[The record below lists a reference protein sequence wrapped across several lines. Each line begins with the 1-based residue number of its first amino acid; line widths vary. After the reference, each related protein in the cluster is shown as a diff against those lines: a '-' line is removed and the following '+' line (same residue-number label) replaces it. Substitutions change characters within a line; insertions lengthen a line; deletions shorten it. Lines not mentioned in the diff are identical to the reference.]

1 MLEVLLCS
9 LVTILPDYLYRR
21 YVQGKRW
28 GKEITLFSVWYVLRY
43 GITACFILTIS
54 LITVVFYYHP
64 STSNVVVHFR
74 TVPIIPDASGH
85 VVEVYKNSSDTVRAG
100 DPLFRVDTAR
110 QEAQVEIEHRR
121 IAEADAAMV
130 VAASDMAAAEGK
142 VAEAR
147 AGLRQIQDELA
158 TKEGLSGSAVTRRE
172 VETLQVSE
180 TAAQGAM
187 AAAEATV
194 ASAKERLETLLPAQ
208 KATAE
213 ASLRRAEIEI
223 ENATVRAGVD
233 GTVEQFTL
241 RKGDMVNSFLRPAGV
256 LVPSDAGRR
265 YVQAGFGQISAPVI
279 KVGMIGEI
287 SCNTTPWRVIPVVV
301 AQEQDFIASGQVNSG
316 ERLVDVSEAKRDG
329 TVMVNFEPLYAD
341 GFKDIVPGSQCIANV
356 YSNNHDTIA
365 NPETSGPTKV
375 ALHAVDAL
383 GLVHAMLLR
392 IQVAMMPFRTLVFSG
407 GH

>member
-21 YVQGKRW
+21 YAQGKRL

-54 LITVVFYYHP
+54 LITVVFYFHP

-74 TVPIIPDASGH
+74 TVPIIPDASGR
-85 VVEVYKNSSDTVRAG
+85 VVEVYKNTSDSVRAG

-110 QEAQVEIEHRR
+110 QEAQVEIERRR

-130 VAASDMAAAEGK
+130 VAASDVAAAEGN
-142 VAEAR
+142 VAQAR

-180 TAAQGAM
+180 TAAQGAL
-187 AAAEATV
+187 AAAEANL
-194 ASAKERLETLLPAQ
+194 ASAKERLETLIPAQ

-241 RKGDMVNSFLRPAGV
+241 RKGDMVNSFLRPAGI

-265 YVQAGFGQISAPVI
+265 
-279 KVGMIGEI
+279 
-287 SCNTTPWRVIPVVV
+287 
-301 AQEQDFIASGQVNSG
+301 
-316 ERLVDVSEAKRDG
+316 
-329 TVMVNFEPLYAD
+329 
-341 GFKDIVPGSQCIANV
+341 
-356 YSNNHDTIA
+356 
-365 NPETSGPTKV
+365 
-375 ALHAVDAL
+375 
-383 GLVHAMLLR
+383 
-392 IQVAMMPFRTLVFSG
+392 
-407 GH
+407 